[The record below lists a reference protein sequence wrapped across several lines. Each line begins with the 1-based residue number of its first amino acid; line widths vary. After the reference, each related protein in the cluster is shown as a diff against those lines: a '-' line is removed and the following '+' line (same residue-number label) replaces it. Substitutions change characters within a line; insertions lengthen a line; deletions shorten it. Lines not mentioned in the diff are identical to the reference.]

1 MVPPFNEPAYTH
13 VERLCK
19 IDYLMEIVTEDCC
32 FDALH
37 GSKLQTSIISKKLT
51 AEQGPFFERDHS
63 GLSPALARFHL
74 AEVSLSN

>member
-37 GSKLQTSIISKKLT
+37 GSKNRPQLSEKLT